1 VNRESQLINRNVPEA
16 SARPSAPRN
25 PWAWIPTLYFAEGI
39 PYALVTAVSIVLYKD
54 LGVSNGEITFI
65 SSWLTLPWIIKPLW
79 SPFVDILKTRRLWIC
94 GMQLVFA
101 LAVAAVAPT
110 LVGEHFLR
118 WSLVFFCLAAFASA
132 THDIAA
138 DGFYMLANSEWQQSF
153 FSGVRNTFYRLAT
166 IFVGGLLL
174 LLAGK
179 IQKHTGNVV
188 LGWQIAFAVAA
199 GTITLLAVYHVLIL
213 PKPAQ
218 DVPGEIRSIG
228 KFWREFFGT
237 FGSFFQKPKIGLL
250 ILFLLFY
257 RFGEAQLTKMVP
269 LFLLDSR
276 ATGGLGLRTDEL
288 GLVYGTIGVTALL
301 VGGIVG
307 GVLVSRHG
315 LRAWLWPM
323 VIIMHVPDVV
333 FIYLSQTQSSHL
345 AVISSCV
352 ALEQFGY
359 GFGFTAYMLY
369 MIYIA
374 RGKHQ
379 TAHYAICTGFMALGA
394 MLPGAWSGA
403 LQEHLGYQNFFI
415 WVVLATIP
423 GFIVTALIPLDAQFG
438 KKRSADLQSA

>member
-1 VNRESQLINRNVPEA
+1 VRESQIVNRIVPEA
-16 SARPSAPRN
+16 SATPSATRN
-25 PWAWIPTLYFAEGI
+25 PWAWIPTLYFVEGI

-54 LGVSNGEITFI
+54 LGVSNGEITFL

-79 SPFVDILKTRRLWIC
+79 SPVVDILKTRRLWIC
-94 GMQLVFA
+94 GMQLLFA

-110 LVGEHFLR
+110 LSGEHFLG
-118 WSLVFFCLAAFASA
+118 WSLLFFCFAAFASA

-166 IFVGGLLL
+166 IFAGGVLL

-179 IQKHTGNVV
+179 IQRHTGNVV
-188 LGWQIAFAVAA
+188 FGWQIAMAVAA
-199 GTITLLAVYHVLIL
+199 GIIALLGVYHILIL
-213 PKPAQ
+213 PKPAK
-218 DVPGEIRSIG
+218 DVPGEIHSIG

-237 FGSFFQKPKIGLL
+237 FESFFQKPKIGLM

-257 RFGEAQLTKMVP
+257 RFGEAQLTKMVA
-269 LFLLDSR
+269 LFLRDPIEK
-276 ATGGLGLRTDEL
+276 GGLGLHTDEL

-307 GVLVSRHG
+307 GMLVSRRG

-333 FIYLSQTQSSHL
+333 FIYLSHSQPSNL
-345 AVISSCV
+345 AVISTCL

-394 MLPGAWSGA
+394 TLPGMWSGS
-403 LQEHLGYQNFFI
+403 LQEFLGYRNFFI

-423 GFIVTALIPLDAQFG
+423 GFIVTALIPLDAEFG
-438 KKRSADLQSA
+438 KRRTANGR